1 MPSQS
6 LQQHSARR
14 IWIDMAVLQVSILW
28 LAGWAPRTPLLLSLS
43 AMTGV
48 VYLLWS
54 WNLTGPRRHRNARI
68 LLGLSV
74 IAPVLPLL
82 VDPTFAFPMALV
94 QSPLL
99 VVAGYC
105 AMKTNH
111 IVTAS
116 GPRAAWSQRS

>member
-1 MPSQS
+1 MSASSNRMPSQS

-28 LAGWAPRTPLLLSLS
+28 LSDWAPPSTLLLSLS

-54 WNLTGPRRHRNARI
+54 WNLTGPRRHRIAR
-68 LLGLSV
+68 LLVGASV
-74 IAPVLPLL
+74 LAPVLPQM
-82 VDPTFAFPMALV
+82 VDPTFSFPMALI
-94 QSPLL
+94 QAPLL
-99 VVAGYC
+99 LLAGYC

-116 GPRAAWSQRS
+116 GI